1 MMKMKVKA
9 LCHKTTVI
17 LVDDHNLVRRGL
29 GALLHSEGHYQ
40 VVAEARDG
48 EEALRCVAAVD
59 AEVMILDLSMP
70 RMNGLETLRRL
81 RETNPCI
88 KVLVLSMYDDE
99 QFVLQAFRSGANGY
113 ILKQSLEDELF
124 AALHA
129 VEHGERYISSSL
141 SAHVSA
147 TVSDDAT
154 LVCDELT
161 RREREV
167 LQLVADGKTTQDIAD
182 GLGISWHTA
191 NRHRANLMHK
201 LKVHN
206 QLDLVYAGVRM
217 GLMMMK

>member
-1 MMKMKVKA
+1 MKTVKA
-9 LCHKTTVI
+9 LSHKTTVI

-29 GALLHSEGHYQ
+29 GALLHSEGQYR

-48 EEALRCVAAVD
+48 EEALRCARDVD

-81 RETNPCI
+81 REKNPCI

-99 QFVLQAFRSGANGY
+99 QFVLQAFRNGANGY

-129 VEHGERYISSSL
+129 VEHDERYISPNL
-141 SAHVSA
+141 KDRAGASAGSA
-147 TVSDDAT
+147 AE
-154 LVCDELT
+154 LVCEELT

-167 LQLVADGKTTQDIAD
+167 LQLIADGNTTQDIANA
-182 GLGISWHTA
+182 LGISWHTA

-206 QLDLVYAGVRM
+206 QIDLVYAGVRM

>member
-1 MMKMKVKA
+1 MKAVS
-9 LCHKTTVI
+9 HRTTVI

-29 GALLHSEGHYQ
+29 GALLHSEGEYQ

-48 EEALRCVAAVD
+48 EEALRCASEVE

-81 RETNPCI
+81 REKNACI

-99 QFVLQAFRSGANGY
+99 QFVLQAFRNGANGY

-129 VEHGERYISSSL
+129 VEHGESYISPSL
-141 SAHVSA
+141 GAHAGA
-147 TVSDDAT
+147 TANGDAT
-154 LVCDELT
+154 LVCEELT

-167 LQLVADGKTTQDIAD
+167 LQLIAEGRTTQEIAD
-182 GLGISWHTA
+182 LLRISWHTA

-206 QLDLVYAGVRM
+206 QVDLVHAGVRV
-217 GLMMMK
+217 GLVMMR